1 MKLLKRILVAT
12 DFSNTC
18 DNVVDNAIEMAKI
31 FDSEIGLVYVLPDD
45 IKSNKTKE
53 LLETFAVNQLNTLN
67 DKINKKGVQT
77 STPIMESGDF
87 SQKIV
92 TVAEKT
98 NANIILIGAGEKIH
112 NDSFKLGSNAEK
124 IIKKSD
130 KPVFVVKNDK
140 SLSIQKVL
148 CPVDFSK
155 ESKLA
160 LKNAITL
167 CHKFNAELKIL
178 SVYETSHLNSIRL
191 KIDMEKEIELI
202 RNDCQKQLDSFLNDF
217 HLSGL
222 KVTTE
227 IKPGDPATVI
237 LREINTNNNDLLI
250 IGTTG
255 KSGLSRIFMG
265 SVTEKVIRE
274 IPASFITL
282 KNKDAITLEIDAKI
296 NDIESHFNIAQQ
308 LFEDG
313 LYEESIMQY
322 KKCLNIS
329 FMHIPSLKGL
339 SKVYEIL
346 GDTSNEQK
354 YEAMI
359 KEILDKMNDQKIESE
374 IRNYSY

>member
-1 MKLLKRILVAT
+1 MTYQYLLLKIK
-12 DFSNTC
+12 NH
-18 DNVVDNAIEMAKI
+18 
-31 FDSEIGLVYVLPDD
+31 YV
-45 IKSNKTKE
+45 
-53 LLETFAVNQLNTLN
+53 
-67 DKINKKGVQT
+67 
-77 STPIMESGDF
+77 
-87 SQKIV
+87 
-92 TVAEKT
+92 
-98 NANIILIGAGEKIH
+98 
-112 NDSFKLGSNAEK
+112 FK
-124 IIKKSD
+124 
-130 KPVFVVKNDK
+130 
-140 SLSIQKVL
+140 KVL

-202 RNDCQKQLDSFLNDF
+202 RKDCQKQLNSFLKDF

-237 LREINTNNNDLLI
+237 LKEIKTNNNDLLI

-274 IPASFITL
+274 IPTSFMTL
-282 KNKDAITLEIDAKI
+282 KNKDAITLEIDSKI
-296 NDIESHFNIAQQ
+296 NDIESHFNIAEQ

-346 GDTSNEQK
+346 EDTSNEQK

-359 KEILDKMNDQKIESE
+359 KEILDKMYNQKIESE
-374 IRNYSY
+374 IRSYSY